1 LAKHVKESTSAV
13 QEEVASMKLA
23 EKEREDT
30 LKNLQDEIEGI
41 KSLIP
46 KMMEKQKDAHVGLI
60 QDLQNEV
67 SSLKSLLSNRK
78 IISGQKESS
87 DSSSGGALNLI
98 SGKKGIPA
106 WQLEQHS
113 NKAEE
118 EQSNE

>member
-1 LAKHVKESTSAV
+1 
-13 QEEVASMKLA
+13 MKLA

-30 LKNLQDEIEGI
+30 LKNLQEEIEGI

-60 QDLQNEV
+60 QDLQNEI

-78 IISGQKESS
+78 IIAGQKESLEAP
-87 DSSSGGALNLI
+87 GGAMNLI

-106 WQLEQHS
+106 WQLEQNS
-113 NKAEE
+113 KPEDE
-118 EQSNE
+118 SSKESIE